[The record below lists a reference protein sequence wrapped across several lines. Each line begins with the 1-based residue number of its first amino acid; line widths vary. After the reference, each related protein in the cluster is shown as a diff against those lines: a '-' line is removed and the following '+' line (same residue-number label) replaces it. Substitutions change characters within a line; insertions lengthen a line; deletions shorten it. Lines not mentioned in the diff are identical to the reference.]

1 VAQKLLNPVL
11 LKDSKYRAVEELLNR
26 LFEELLDKT
35 VAEVIY
41 PRIDQ
46 IEDEELL
53 DLLGWQ
59 FHIEG
64 WDLAESIEEKRELIR
79 HAIELHRY
87 KGTPYA
93 IKKALEFFG
102 VKVSLLEWFKSEGS
116 LPPYTFA
123 FITPNIV
130 NTKKVVQLIED
141 FKNER
146 SKLVLITDNSCR
158 KRANLDRSSILS
170 RSVLSALDGVE
181 EEEGV
186 KVCFTR
192 KNSDSSLWDC
202 GGGLGGKRL
211 RQLYATTHKGLD
223 NFKLPFAYRTIGE
236 KIASNLRSPTFT
248 LKTSF
253 GEKRYA
259 YTNCALILSAG
270 KLDKKGFENTYT
282 QGREVLSSTKLSSK
296 SYRKVPVICRF
307 KHRNFIGSYS
317 FESQFFATHIA
328 SHTIKA
334 DWGSPY
340 LDGYRWGS
348 TFARD
353 HNLEFTNK
361 RTWTET
367 WKGFWTDSYTVGGQ
381 LWHS

>member
-1 VAQKLLNPVL
+1 MIKKLLPPSLNQKPFKEIAEALDIQLQKVW
-11 LKDSKYRAVEELLNR
+11 EELVNVL
-26 LFEELLDKT
+26 
-35 VAEVIY
+35 IY
-41 PRIDQ
+41 PRIDE
-46 IEDEELL
+46 IENEELL

-64 WDLAESIEEKRELIR
+64 WELAKTVEEKRRLVKS
-79 HAIELHRY
+79 AIELHRY

-93 IKKALEFFG
+93 VKKALEFFG
-102 VKVSLLEWFKSEGS
+102 VKASLLEWFKSEGS

-123 FITPNIV
+123 LITPNIV

-192 KNSDSSLWDC
+192 KNSNSSLWNCD
-202 GGGLGGKRL
+202 GDLGGKRI
-211 RQLYATTHKGLD
+211 RQLYATTYKGLD
-223 NFKLPFAYRTIGE
+223 TFKIPFSYRAIGE
-236 KIASNLRSPTFT
+236 KIANNLRSQPFS
-248 LKTSF
+248 LNTSLW
-253 GEKRYA
+253 EKRYA
-259 YTNCALILSAG
+259 YTNCSLVLSAG
-270 KLDKKGFENTYT
+270 RLDQKGFESSYI

-317 FESQFFATHIA
+317 FESQFFATRIA

-334 DWGSPY
+334 AWGSPY

-348 TFARD
+348 TLTRE
-353 HNLEFTNK
+353 HISKFTG
-361 RTWTET
+361 RRAWVGT